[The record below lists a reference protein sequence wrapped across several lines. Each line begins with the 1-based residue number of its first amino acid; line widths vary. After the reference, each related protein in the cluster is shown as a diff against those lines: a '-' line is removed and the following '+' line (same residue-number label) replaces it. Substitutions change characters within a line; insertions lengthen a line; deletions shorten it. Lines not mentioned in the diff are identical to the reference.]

1 MIYLRQDKKIIQHAS
16 DIVVDL
22 LIQGRRFLACE
33 SRRPLAI
40 HIYAEITSFTSSSDR
55 EVVKLH
61 GGENMHKYL
70 FLEIGDGN
78 KTLDEKI
85 LDTREAGI
93 KRIEQALMYG
103 NNEVQEVIY
112 KDKRRHQQEFV
123 CGQGVRFLIYRI

>member
-1 MIYLRQDKKIIQHAS
+1 
-16 DIVVDL
+16 
-22 LIQGRRFLACE
+22 
-33 SRRPLAI
+33 
-40 HIYAEITSFTSSSDR
+40 
-55 EVVKLH
+55 
-61 GGENMHKYL
+61 MHKYL

-103 NNEVQEVIY
+103 DNEVQEVIY
-112 KDKRRHQQEFV
+112 KDKHRHQQEFV